1 MREASE
7 DCLYLNVFTPRK
19 RNTGKPLPVMVY
31 LHGGSNV

>member
-1 MREASE
+1 
-7 DCLYLNVFTPRK
+7 VFTPRK